1 MVKFLMSQL
10 LPDSSYCPSHPTPCL
25 LPLSF
30 LRKQTRLPTQNK
42 INDMFSTF
50 CLISLC
56 KGKVLGLKYQERL
69 GIYLNDST
77 PQCVQDWKINIKV
90 KNYEEK
96 TQVFSSSVLHS
107 TQNFFDFI
115 MQRYFQAF
123 FFMVFIY

>member
-25 LPLSF
+25 LSLSF

-42 INDMFSTF
+42 INGMFSTF

-56 KGKVLGLKYQERL
+56 KGEILGLKYQDRL

-77 PQCVQDWKINIKV
+77 PQYVQDWKINIKV
-90 KNYEEK
+90 KK
-96 TQVFSSSVLHS
+96 
-107 TQNFFDFI
+107 I
-115 MQRYFQAF
+115 
-123 FFMVFIY
+123 